1 MSNVTKDDIFKIH
14 DFLMDSFA
22 NNEQA
27 QELMKKGNFTTAQIQ
42 LTSLMIT
49 EALRQYHTL
58 LTGEIIPSFFDKL

>member
-1 MSNVTKDDIFKIH
+1 MSNVTKDDIFKIY

-58 LTGEIIPSFFDKL
+58 LTGEILP

>member
-1 MSNVTKDDIFKIH
+1 MSNATKDDIFKIH
-14 DFLMDSFA
+14 DFLMDSFT

-58 LTGEIIPSFFDKL
+58 LTGEILP

>member
-14 DFLMDSFA
+14 DSLMDSFA

-42 LTSLMIT
+42 LTNLMIT

-58 LTGEIIPSFFDKL
+58 LTGEILP

>member
-14 DFLMDSFA
+14 DFLMDSFV

-49 EALRQYHTL
+49 DALRQYHTL
-58 LTGEIIPSFFDKL
+58 LTGEILP

>member
-58 LTGEIIPSFFDKL
+58 LTGEILP

>member
-14 DFLMDSFA
+14 DFLMDSFV

-58 LTGEIIPSFFDKL
+58 LTGEILP

>member
-14 DFLMDSFA
+14 DSLMDSFA

-58 LTGEIIPSFFDKL
+58 LTGEILP

>member
-27 QELMKKGNFTTAQIQ
+27 QGLMKKGNFTTAQIQ

-58 LTGEIIPSFFDKL
+58 LTGEILP